1 MTYLIHQYNPTHEDY
16 ELENQCEALID
27 WLRMVS
33 LMDQLSVIDAEH
45 IRKAIAHTNYMVEN
59 RLRASSSIIY
69 KKTRNIVTED
79 VEYQTHN
86 ARIVSMAPELSLAT
100 IGETI
105 PIIEVPADLP
115 YPTVKEMAFVL
126 TQIGHMVMHREVP
139 KHTIET
145 MGDKTNAIPNIYAK
159 GKRALTFC
167 SEILRQSR

>member
-1 MTYLIHQYNPTHEDY
+1 MMQSTSVKQFKAQTTWLKIASGHQGLSFTERPETLS
-16 ELENQCEALID
+16 LEN
-27 WLRMVS
+27 
-33 LMDQLSVIDAEH
+33 
-45 IRKAIAHTNYMVEN
+45 
-59 RLRASSSIIY
+59 
-69 KKTRNIVTED
+69 
-79 VEYQTHN
+79 VEYQTHG

-145 MGDKTNAIPNIYAK
+145 MGDTTKAIPNVYAK
-159 GKRALTFC
+159 GKRALTLC